1 MSNST
6 QMLGKFRIIKQL
18 GSGGFATVYQAVD
31 TSLDRD
37 VALKVLHPQLLADVT
52 FVQRFKIEAR
62 TVANL
67 RHPNIITVYEVGEIE
82 DRLFLAMEL
91 ARGPSLATL
100 IKERGRI
107 SWEETLVLMAQLCEG
122 LDYAHGQG
130 IVHRDLKPSNVL
142 IDDDAAMLSD
152 FGFARVLGQSSLGL
166 SMSGGIVGTPGY
178 IAPEVWDL
186 NTAEVPADIYALGCI
201 VYEMLTGNVLFTGA
215 TPMQAMRAH
224 DKGPEYPDTWPEDVP
239 AGIEAV
245 LNTALAQQPSARY
258 ASAGD
263 FLAALKALVAAEQT
277 TAAAMPAPTETQP
290 TISATPETVAVPPA
304 PRHEP
309 SSTPAMTT
317 EVPAA
322 RRSVPRWMLGLGALL
337 VIVLLAG
344 GALAMG
350 RRGSGETPPSVTQS
364 EAEPEGG
371 SEAALAALPT
381 DTAHATATV
390 EPTATRVPP
399 TVTATTASEPAE
411 TTEESAPADDETSSR
426 GQLTHSVQSGETLT
440 SIADLYGVT
449 VEDISAANPGVNSD
463 QLVVGQELTI
473 PNPSTIPTSAD
484 EEENGESASVLPT
497 TTPTSTETTV
507 SPTPI
512 PTLTAIPSV
521 TVPPSDPN
529 VLDFETSSMWRTGD
543 QKNGTM
549 VVVGEEVH
557 AGSGAAKISYDFS
570 SSDND
575 FVVFTTNFREPWSGM
590 PDAVTAWVYGD
601 GAGHFL
607 NIWIYDSSGQTWQVP
622 LGQVTHT
629 GWQQMSGLIQ
639 TGQDWPWTLISG
651 SEDDDTVDYPITLTA
666 FVLDDTPDTYVGSG
680 VIYIDDVQ
688 AIETGQ

>member
-1 MSNST
+1 MANST
-6 QMLGKFRIIKQL
+6 QMLGKFRIIDQL

-52 FVQRFKIEAR
+52 FVQRFKVEAR

-67 RHPNIITVYEVGEIE
+67 RHPNIITVYEVGEIA

-107 SWEETLVLMAQLCEG
+107 PWDETLVLIEQLCEG
-122 LDYAHGQG
+122 LEHAHGQG

-142 IDDDAAMLSD
+142 IDDDTAMLSD

-186 NTAEVPADIYALGCI
+186 NTAGVPADIYALGCI

-224 DKGPEYPDTWPEDVP
+224 DKGPEYPDIWPEDVP

-245 LNTALAQQPSARY
+245 LNKALAQQPTARY
-258 ASAGD
+258 ASAIE
-263 FLAALKALVAAEQT
+263 FLTALKSLDAAEEEVPTVVSAPIAAPEPTQSMLREPTST
-277 TAAAMPAPTETQP
+277 T
-290 TISATPETVAVPPA
+290 PA

-309 SSTPAMTT
+309 TVAPATRT
-317 EVPAA
+317 EPPPA
-322 RRSVPRWMLGLGALL
+322 RRSPSKWALGLGALL
-337 VIVLLAG
+337 VVVLLAG
-344 GALAMG
+344 GAFAMG
-350 RRGSGETPPSVTQS
+350 RRGSGESSPPADQSVT
-364 EAEPEGG
+364 EPEGG
-371 SEAALAALPT
+371 AEAALAALPT
-381 DTAHATATV
+381 DTPRPASTV
-390 EPTATRVPP
+390 EPTATREP
-399 TVTATTASEPAE
+399 TATQEPATSTATTITVNEPAGA
-411 TTEESAPADDETSSR
+411 TEESAPADGQASSG
-426 GQLTHSVQSGETLT
+426 GQRIHSVQSGETLLG
-440 SIADLYGVT
+440 IADLYGVT

-473 PNPSTIPTSAD
+473 PNPSVTPTLVD
-484 EEENGESASVLPT
+484 EEEESEPT
-497 TTPTSTETTV
+497 DTPAPTP
-507 SPTPI
+507 SPTMP
-512 PTLTAIPSV
+512 PTA

-529 VLDFETSSMWRTGD
+529 LLDFETSSMWRTGD
-543 QKNGTM
+543 QENGTM
-549 VVVGEEVH
+549 VVVGEQVH
-557 AGSGAAKISYDFS
+557 AGSGAARISYDFPS
-570 SSDND
+570 SGND
-575 FVVFTTNFREPWSGM
+575 FVVFTTNFREPWSGT
-590 PDAVTAWVYGD
+590 PDEVTAWVYGD

-607 NIWIYDSSGQTWQVP
+607 NIWVYDSSGQTWQVP

-639 TGQDWPWTLISG
+639 TGQDWPWTLIDG
-651 SEDDDTVDYPITLTA
+651 AEDDTTLDYPLTLTA
-666 FVLDDTPDTYVGSG
+666 FVLDDTPDTYEGSG
-680 VIYIDDVQ
+680 VIYIDDVE
-688 AIETGQ
+688 AIEQEQ